1 MNDKFKNHSIEVS
14 DKYSHNIINT
24 STTMNLAPEFSG
36 SEKGAFAEILKGSK
50 EMPTDETQPVATDP
64 VQ

>member
-1 MNDKFKNHSIEVS
+1 MNDNFENNSIEVS
-14 DKYSHNIINT
+14 DKHSHNIINE

-36 SEKGAFAEILKGSK
+36 SENSAFAEILKESK
-50 EMPTDETQPVATDP
+50 EMPTAETQPVATDP